1 MRRKKREKR
10 EGKQEKENKRRKT
23 REEKEE
29 KKKKR
34 RKRSEEKQET
44 KKRGEERRG
53 GEMGEKRW
61 ETVTTAAIAIWRY
74 DTYRSFSSIPFS
86 SECAA
91 DVRYEGQA
99 IFSLRILRSEI
110 GGVSV
115 KSGLG

>member
-1 MRRKKREKR
+1 MKNEEKKKRR
-10 EGKQEKENKRRKT
+10 ET
-23 REEKEE
+23 REEKQEKKKRE
-29 KKKKR
+29 DKEGKKKKR
-34 RKRSEEKQET
+34 RTRSEETQET